1 MRLTLLATA
10 ALSLAAVVAAPAA
23 HADTAAPQTR
33 LQTWPQTQPQA
44 CKKGYF
50 CLFEGPHGTG
60 RVLYAANPHITR
72 TGFKLQEEA
81 DIEPSVFPRSVRNPL
96 PDTFG
101 CIVRLNDRPGFA
113 GEEQEVSGFGDHEL
127 DGRRVASLTP
137 DCG

>member
-10 ALSLAAVVAAPAA
+10 ALSLAAVAAPAA
-23 HADTAAPQTR
+23 HADTAATQTV
-33 LQTWPQTQPQA
+33 PQA

-72 TGFKLQEEA
+72 TGFKLPEEA
-81 DIEPSVFPRSVRNPL
+81 DIEPPVLPRSVRNPL
-96 PDTFG
+96 PDAFG
-101 CIVRLNDRPGFA
+101 CIVRLNDRPDFA
-113 GEEQEVSGFGDHEL
+113 GEEQEVSGFGVHEL